1 MSRYMLIAAAM
12 LPLLVTA
19 ANAAEC
25 SEATATVRQDAKGCT
40 DTEKGYANTGK
51 GLNNHDGCTA
61 AKAQARDKLMYRIQA
76 SCKGST
82 LTNKPCTVIKVP
94 SCS

>member
-1 MSRYMLIAAAM
+1 MSKYMLIAAVI
-12 LPLLVTA
+12 LPFLVTP
-19 ANAAEC
+19 ANAVEC
-25 SEATATVRQDAKGCT
+25 YEATATVSQNAKGCT

-51 GLNNHDGCTA
+51 GPKDHDGCTA
-61 AKAQARDKLMYRIQA
+61 AKAQARDKLMYRLQE

-82 LTNKPCTVIKVP
+82 QTNTSCSVIKVP